1 MTTPFAIT
9 TTQLFSRRGIGHLWD
24 NRNNLDAGTVA
35 RINSLYNN
43 RKKGTI
49 DCQQTIT
56 YKLSSRS
63 KAAKLGWGRLYG
75 GPSSL
80 EPLEKE
86 CRGTL
91 CGEFYHDLDIANCH
105 FVILAQFARDK
116 FQKDMPE
123 VERYI
128 LDRESFFREVGGSR
142 DDAKT
147 EIIRILYG
155 GITKNEFLMPL
166 SAETR
171 AFSKF
176 LSREKEYEELFAACK
191 NEDNVYGTFLSFI
204 LQTEERK
211 CMLAMKA
218 SLESLG
224 WSVDVLCYDGVM
236 IRKNEKLDLTEGIK
250 ASEAGI
256 KEATGYT
263 VTVTN
268 KEMIS
273 FQLPEITEQIV
284 PNVSRG
290 SYEEMKIKFEET
302 HFYHIPSGTIA
313 EVYNAKILFM
323 TLEHARSYL
332 MCDWNFKVS
341 EKFGDLVSFFDL
353 WMKDPKKR
361 KIYSIDM
368 KPSDDPSVYSPPLTF
383 AYTRAEAPANPQI
396 YVDKFLG
403 LMSSMI
409 PNAEMRNHC
418 LEWFAHIVQKPFEN
432 PKSCLILT
440 GGKGC
445 GKDTLGDF
453 LIEWV
458 FGQIYS
464 INYDSNDQFWAPHD
478 MGRMNK
484 LFVKLEEACGYLNKK
499 HESGLKARITANDNM
514 FNPKGQKE
522 VIVANYSRYFMTTN
536 DRNPVS
542 TDDEERRFAIVSC
555 SSALIG
561 NMDFWRDIRATLFT
575 KEGGRA
581 VGDYLAALPCG
592 LWPRKLFISDVA
604 AAMADAQQTSE
615 RKFFDAWDGQ
625 ETCASG
631 LFKKYLD
638 FCRENELSAARS
650 MKGFALGLL
659 FAIGDGTLIKWKGM
673 NNTLYRKA

>member
-1 MTTPFAIT
+1 MDTLT
-9 TTQLFSRRGIGHLWD
+9 TTQLFSRRGIGYLWD
-24 NRNNLDAGTVA
+24 HRNDLDPGQVSI
-35 RINSLYNN
+35 INSMYNN
-43 RKKGTI
+43 RKKGTVE
-49 DCQQTIT
+49 CQQTIT
-56 YKLSSRS
+56 YRLSSK
-63 KAAKLGWGRLYG
+63 KAGKLGWGRYYG
-75 GPSSL
+75 SKGSL
-80 EPLEKE
+80 ETVEKE

-91 CGEFYHDLDIANCH
+91 CNDYYYDLDIVNCH
-105 FVILAQFARDK
+105 YVLLEQFARNK
-116 FQKDMPE
+116 YQKDLPE
-123 VERYI
+123 LSRYVSN
-128 LDRESFFREVGGSR
+128 REQFLRELGGNR
-142 DDAKT
+142 DEAK
-147 EIIRILYG
+147 EALIKILYG
-155 GITKNEFLMPL
+155 GSCKNEFLMPL
-166 SAETR
+166 AAETR
-171 AFSKF
+171 SFSKS
-176 LSREKEYEELFAACK
+176 LSREKEYEELFNACK
-191 NEDNVYGTFLSFI
+191 HEDNVFGTFLSFI

-218 SLESLG
+218 SLEAIG
-224 WSVDVLCYDGVM
+224 WKVDVLAYDGVM
-236 IRKNEKLDLTEGIK
+236 IRKNEKLELSVAIK
-250 ASEAGI
+250 ACEDGI
-256 KEATGYT
+256 KEATGYC
-263 VTVTN
+263 VSVIN

-284 PNVSRG
+284 SNVSRG
-290 SYEEMKIKFEET
+290 SYEEMKARFEET

-313 EVYNAKILFM
+313 EVHNAKILFM
-323 TLEHARSYL
+323 TLDHARSYL
-332 MCDWNFKVS
+332 LCDWYFKVS
-341 EKFGDLVSFFDL
+341 DKFSDIVPFFDL

-368 KPSDDPSVYSPPLTF
+368 KPSDDSSVYSPPLTF
-383 AYTRAEAPANPQI
+383 AYTRSDAPSNPLM
-396 YVDKFLG
+396 YVNKFLG

-418 LEWFAHIVQKPFEN
+418 LEWLAHVVQKPFEN

-458 FGQIYS
+458 FGQLYS
-464 INYDSNDQFWAPHD
+464 KNYDSNDQFWAPHD

-499 HESGLKARITANDNM
+499 HESGLKARITSESSE

-522 VIVANYSRYFMTTN
+522 ISVANYTRYFMTTN
-536 DRNPVS
+536 DRNPVA

-561 NMDFWRDIRATLFT
+561 NMDYWRDIRATLFT

-615 RKFFDAWDGQ
+615 RKFFDAWDGE
-625 ETCASG
+625 ETSASE
-631 LFKKYLD
+631 LFRKYLD
-638 FCRENELSAARS
+638 FCRENELTAARS
-650 MKGFALGLL
+650 SKGFSLGLL
-659 FAIGDGTLIKWKGM
+659 FAIGDGSLIKWKGRET
-673 NNTLYRKA
+673 TLYRKA